1 MTVDL
6 QGVTEL
12 SPSILFLRGFI
23 LEHIRSQLAKKNK
36 RDEKEKRNLSQ
47 CRCYIQANQ
56 TEK

>member
-23 LEHIRSQLAKKNK
+23 LEHIHSQLAKKNK
-36 RDEKEKRNLSQ
+36 ASADITSMQIKQKSD
-47 CRCYIQANQ
+47 
-56 TEK
+56 